1 MELPAAAVECNVSVF
16 GLHTL
21 MEEEGFCSSAPDLER
36 KKHSSWEGNKQQL
49 GRSASDCAHVAA
61 NTAISTL
68 INMEEE
74 VSLQGQMATDF
85 SQNNCLKASSRI
97 PPSPAESFPTD
108 ISLKLIMVKRKSG
121 LPDPRLQ
128 GELRGRLRLLEND
141 SREVMAV
148 FSELSA
154 RLLSIHSDQDLI
166 VVTFKTFEEIWKF
179 LTYYSLGFINHC
191 MENMLL
197 DQSFWLCSQEENED
211 KEEAGIEVCI
221 NEESLNSMYRGLLI
235 QEGTFF
241 VLCPD
246 NLIRETT
253 AADMEVKVYQENRR
267 VTEDIS
273 GGSLGDDLTL
283 LSKAAAETLI
293 PFHQWF
299 LKVYSDPV
307 NFASKMESKCS
318 KQIATG
324 SSQAVISYAS
334 AVPEEISF
342 QSGDKIEIIGYF
354 IECLEWF
361 VGRHMLTGQ
370 IGFVKTSHV
379 KAETS
384 GTEQQNVDFLDEEE
398 KSFFAKER
406 NVGEEDVVHLLKQTS
421 NTEVC
426 TVYRV
431 DRLEE
436 LEFLNPQEQEMPHL
450 SSNTDSN
457 RMREMV
463 KESLMKC
470 KDFQLQLKG
479 TSSQGNDFP
488 SSSNQQTCA
497 LAEEPCFYIQQDE
510 EDQGSGVFQS
520 LLLFLNCKEYE
531 VHFKNLYD
539 FSFPF
544 LNTTFQGYTGEE
556 ELVDYFGLA
565 REAAK
570 KANLPWALTRLCF
583 LLGRLSVRKLKFS
596 QARVYFEE
604 ALGAIRGGF
613 SDLYLVVALYTNL
626 TVIYL
631 KQKNKEKCA
640 HIFDKV
646 TSLLMGIPNYICS
659 TDMESDIL
667 RYALKRTVLS
677 QSKHAEA
684 RACFLLTRHYTKLKQ
699 YEEALP
705 FLERLQLLNNDLDLQ
720 KRSLSADCY
729 FKLAESY
736 NQKCLPHIVL
746 SCIKVASS
754 QGSYTLMDS
763 LRSIDLVTKNAPK
776 LHRLRKAGQMLPSQ
790 IAPYL
795 RQALSKAFT
804 NEQQKLCSTIYLSL
818 SELYSHHR
826 RYGEAIVYMEKVLDF
841 NTSAHA
847 GETINHLV
855 SLAWLY
861 ILHRQNTVA
870 LAILN
875 TIVDSSLSSPQQLG
889 VVYNM
894 TAIALKRTNNIN
906 QAAVSYCKALHI
918 SEEADMVH
926 NHAVVLANFGT
937 LCLHLAAN
945 RLAEHYYVKAVKLFS
960 GLPSL
965 DCGHDFTQVLLR
977 LGCYYANG
985 THKKRGRFYYE
996 WALLVAMETNHLESQ
1011 LQAVQLLCQF
1021 YTTVVPD
1028 EAQCVIYNE
1037 YQLSLA
1043 RKMSDKVLEGQIL
1056 ETISRLYL
1064 SLGTERAY
1072 RSALEYTKRSLGIFI
1087 DLQKKEREAYAWLQ
1101 AGKIYYVLRQNELVD
1116 LYIQVA
1122 QDAALYNGD
1131 PNLGMELFEAAGDIF
1146 FNGTWEREKAVSFY
1160 RDRALP
1166 LAIKTGNK
1174 KAELRL
1180 CNKLVQ
1186 LLLNLQDYEDS
1197 LEYAQ
1202 VSLTLSVNLGNQ
1214 LNERIA
1220 YHRLATIHH
1229 RLHQCELAEHF
1240 YLKALSLCSSPLEFD
1255 EETMYYVKVY
1265 LILGDIIFYD
1275 LKDPFDAAGYY
1286 HLALAAAMDLGNKK
1300 AQLKIYT
1307 RLAIIYHNFL
1317 MDREMSLFFY
1327 QRARTFA
1334 TELNVRRINLAPDQY
1349 YKNAT
1354 WLPVKN
1360 VM

>member
-1 MELPAAAVECNVSVF
+1 KVSRRLFPIISPQTFIVRYCF
-16 GLHTL
+16 SETPSVKPMKNLFQSISSGQNL
-21 MEEEGFCSSAPDLER
+21 GFPKFDRTGCPIPKNLCDY
-36 KKHSSWEGNKQQL
+36 K
-49 GRSASDCAHVAA
+49 
-61 NTAISTL
+61 L
-68 INMEEE
+68 IF
-74 VSLQGQMATDF
+74 F
-85 SQNNCLKASSRI
+85 S
-97 PPSPAESFPTD
+97 D

-179 LTYYSLGFINHC
+179 LTYHSLGFINHC
-191 MENMLL
+191 MENLLL
-197 DQSFWLCSQEENED
+197 DQSFWLCSQEENEA
-211 KEEAGIEVCI
+211 KQEEAGIEVCI
-221 NEESLNSMYRGLLI
+221 NEESLNLMYRGLLI

-253 AADMEVKVYQENRR
+253 AADMEMKVYQENRR

-283 LSKAAAETLI
+283 LAKPS
-293 PFHQWF
+293 
-299 LKVYSDPV
+299 YY
-307 NFASKMESKCS
+307 
-318 KQIATG
+318 QINVSAKPYYAATG
-324 SSQAVISYAS
+324 SSQAMISYAS

-379 KAETS
+379 KPDTS
-384 GTEQQNVDFLDEEE
+384 GTEQQNLDFLDEEE
-398 KSFFAKER
+398 RTFFAKER
-406 NVGEEDVVHLLKQTS
+406 NVVEEDLVHLVKQTS

-426 TVYRV
+426 TVYRIGK
-431 DRLEE
+431 DRFCSLRDG
-436 LEFLNPQEQEMPHL
+436 FSPPYACVVPITPH
-450 SSNTDSN
+450 
-457 RMREMV
+457 
-463 KESLMKC
+463 
-470 KDFQLQLKG
+470 
-479 TSSQGNDFP
+479 
-488 SSSNQQTCA
+488 SSNQQTCA
-497 LAEEPCFYIQQDE
+497 LAEEPHFCMQQDE
-510 EDQGSGVFQS
+510 EDQGSGVFES
-520 LLLFLNCKEYE
+520 LLLFLNSEEYE

-544 LNTTFQGYTGEE
+544 LNTTFYGYTGEE
-556 ELVDYFGLA
+556 ELVNYFGLV

-583 LLGRLSVRKLKFS
+583 LLGRLSIRKLKFS

-684 RACFLLTRHYTKLKQ
+684 RACFLLAKHYTKLKQ

-720 KRSLSADCY
+720 KSSLSADCY
-729 FKLAESY
+729 FKLGESY
-736 NQKCLPHIVL
+736 SQKCLPHIVL

-776 LHRLRKAGQMLPSQ
+776 LHRLRKAGQMFPSQ

-795 RQALSKAFT
+795 RQALFSAFT
-804 NEQQKLCSTIYLSL
+804 NEQQKLCSTICLSL

-826 RYGEAIVYMEKVLDF
+826 LYGEAIVYMEKVLHF

-875 TIVDSSLSSPQQLG
+875 TIIDSSLSSPPQLG
-889 VVYNM
+889 VIYNM
-894 TAIALKRTNNIN
+894 TAIALKRTNNTK
-906 QAAVSYCKALHI
+906 QAAVSYYKALHI

-926 NHAVVLANFGT
+926 NRAVVLANFGN

-945 RLAEHYYVKAVKLFS
+945 CLAEHYYVKAVKLFS

-965 DCGHDFTQVLLR
+965 DCGHNFTQVLLQ
-977 LGCYYANG
+977 LGCCYANG

-1056 ETISRLYL
+1056 ETISQLYL

-1101 AGKIYYVLRQNELVD
+1101 AGKIYYILRQNELVD

-1122 QDAALYNGD
+1122 QDVALCNGD
-1131 PNLGMELFEAAGDIF
+1131 PNLGVELFEAAGDIF

-1229 RLHQCELAEHF
+1229 RLGQCELAEHF

-1354 WLPVKN
+1354 WVPVKN

>member
-1 MELPAAAVECNVSVF
+1 M
-16 GLHTL
+16 
-21 MEEEGFCSSAPDLER
+21 GFPKFDRTGSPIPKNLCDY
-36 KKHSSWEGNKQQL
+36 K
-49 GRSASDCAHVAA
+49 
-61 NTAISTL
+61 L
-68 INMEEE
+68 IF
-74 VSLQGQMATDF
+74 F
-85 SQNNCLKASSRI
+85 S
-97 PPSPAESFPTD
+97 D
-108 ISLKLIMVKRKSG
+108 ISLKLIMVERKSG

-141 SREVMAV
+141 NREVMAV

-166 VVTFKTFEEIWKF
+166 VLTFKTFEEIWKF
-179 LTYYSLGFINHC
+179 LTYHSLGFINHC
-191 MENMLL
+191 MENVLL
-197 DQSFWLCSQEENED
+197 DQSFWLCSQEENEA
-211 KEEAGIEVCI
+211 KQEEAGIEVCI
-221 NEESLNSMYRGLLI
+221 NEESLNLMYRGLLI
-235 QEGTFF
+235 QEGKEVCTCERITIYKQVWFPLPLRYFVFENIRVKSWVPFF
-241 VLCPD
+241 PSS
-246 NLIRETT
+246 R
-253 AADMEVKVYQENRR
+253 
-267 VTEDIS
+267 
-273 GGSLGDDLTL
+273 
-283 LSKAAAETLI
+283 
-293 PFHQWF
+293 WF

-318 KQIATG
+318 KKIG
-324 SSQAVISYAS
+324 KKLHLNFLISYAS

-379 KAETS
+379 KPDTS
-384 GTEQQNVDFLDEEE
+384 GTEQQNLDFLNEEE
-398 KSFFAKER
+398 RTFFAKER
-406 NVGEEDVVHLLKQTS
+406 NVVEEDVVHLLKQTS

-431 DRLEE
+431 
-436 LEFLNPQEQEMPHL
+436 EMPHP

-457 RMREMV
+457 RIREMV

-470 KDFQLQLKG
+470 KDFQLQLNG

-497 LAEEPCFYIQQDE
+497 LAEEPHFCMQQDE
-510 EDQGSGVFQS
+510 EDQGSGVFES
-520 LLLFLNCKEYE
+520 LLLFLNSKEYE

-544 LNTTFQGYTGEE
+544 LNTTFYGYTSEE

-583 LLGRLSVRKLKFS
+583 LLGRLSIRKLKFS

-613 SDLYLVVALYTNL
+613 NDLYLVVALYTNL

-631 KQKNKEKCA
+631 RQKNKEKCA

-684 RACFLLTRHYTKLKQ
+684 RACFLLAKHYTKLKQ

-720 KRSLSADCY
+720 KSSLSTDCY
-729 FKLAESY
+729 FRLGESY
-736 NQKCLPHIVL
+736 SQKCLPHIVL

-754 QGSYTLMDS
+754 QGSYTLRDC
-763 LRSIDLVTKNAPK
+763 LRSINLVTKNAPK
-776 LHRLRKAGQMLPSQ
+776 LHRLRKAGQMFPSQ

-795 RQALSKAFT
+795 RQALSSAFT

-826 RYGEAIVYMEKVLDF
+826 LYGEAIVYMEKVLHF
-841 NTSAHA
+841 NTPAHA

-875 TIVDSSLSSPQQLG
+875 TVIDSSLSSPPQLG
-889 VVYNM
+889 VIYNM
-894 TAIALKRTNNIN
+894 TAIALKRTNNTKR
-906 QAAVSYCKALHI
+906 AAVSYYKALHI
-918 SEEADMVH
+918 SEDADMVH

-945 RLAEHYYVKAVKLFS
+945 GLAEHYYVKAVKLFS

-965 DCGHDFTQVLLR
+965 DCGHNFTQVLLQ
-977 LGCYYANG
+977 LGYYYANEM
-985 THKKRGRFYYE
+985 HKKRGRFYYE

-1056 ETISRLYL
+1056 ETISQLYL

-1087 DLQKKEREAYAWLQ
+1087 DLQKKEKEAYAWLQ
-1101 AGKIYYVLRQNELVD
+1101 AGKIYYILRQNELVD

-1122 QDAALYNGD
+1122 QDVALCNGD
-1131 PNLGMELFEAAGDIF
+1131 PNLGVELFEAAGDIF

-1166 LAIKTGNK
+1166 LATKTGNK

-1202 VSLTLSVNLGNQ
+1202 ISLTLSVNLGNQ

-1220 YHRLATIHH
+1220 YHRLAAIHH
-1229 RLHQCELAEHF
+1229 RLGQCELAEHF

-1354 WLPVKN
+1354 WVPVKN

>member
-1 MELPAAAVECNVSVF
+1 LIPLSPESEQRTKQKAQTKTSLHQDLKVSCPPIGPVSKYTFTSEVWRAVLNVDPTNF
-16 GLHTL
+16 
-21 MEEEGFCSSAPDLER
+21 EGFPKFDRTGCPIPKNLCDY
-36 KKHSSWEGNKQQL
+36 K
-49 GRSASDCAHVAA
+49 
-61 NTAISTL
+61 L
-68 INMEEE
+68 IF
-74 VSLQGQMATDF
+74 F
-85 SQNNCLKASSRI
+85 S
-97 PPSPAESFPTD
+97 D

-179 LTYYSLGFINHC
+179 LTYHSLGFINHC
-191 MENMLL
+191 MENLLL
-197 DQSFWLCSQEENED
+197 DQSFWLCSQEENEA
-211 KEEAGIEVCI
+211 KQEEAGIEVCI
-221 NEESLNSMYRGLLI
+221 NEESLNLMYRGLLI

-253 AADMEVKVYQENRR
+253 AADMEMKVYQENRR

-283 LSKAAAETLI
+283 LAKPAAETLI
-293 PFHQWF
+293 PFHHNVSA
-299 LKVYSDPV
+299 KPYY
-307 NFASKMESKCS
+307 A
-318 KQIATG
+318 ATG
-324 SSQAVISYAS
+324 SSQAMISYAS

-370 IGFVKTSHV
+370 IGFVKT
-379 KAETS
+379 K
-384 GTEQQNVDFLDEEE
+384 
-398 KSFFAKER
+398 
-406 NVGEEDVVHLLKQTS
+406 
-421 NTEVC
+421 
-426 TVYRV
+426 
-431 DRLEE
+431 
-436 LEFLNPQEQEMPHL
+436 MPHP

-457 RMREMV
+457 RIKEMV

-470 KDFQLQLKG
+470 TDFQLQLNG
-479 TSSQGNDFP
+479 TSNQGNDFP

-497 LAEEPCFYIQQDE
+497 LAEEPHFCMQQDE
-510 EDQGSGVFQS
+510 EDQGSGVFES
-520 LLLFLNCKEYE
+520 LLLFLNSEEYE

-544 LNTTFQGYTGEE
+544 LNTTFYGYTGEE
-556 ELVDYFGLA
+556 ELVNYFGLV

-583 LLGRLSVRKLKFS
+583 LLGRLSIRKLKFS

-684 RACFLLTRHYTKLKQ
+684 RACFLLAKHYTKLKQ

-720 KRSLSADCY
+720 KSSLSADCY
-729 FKLAESY
+729 FKLGESY
-736 NQKCLPHIVL
+736 SQKCLPHIVL

-776 LHRLRKAGQMLPSQ
+776 LHRLRKAGQMFPSQ

-795 RQALSKAFT
+795 RQALFSAFT
-804 NEQQKLCSTIYLSL
+804 NEQQKLCSTICLSL

-826 RYGEAIVYMEKVLDF
+826 LYGEAIVYMEKVLHF

-875 TIVDSSLSSPQQLG
+875 TIIDSSLSSPPQLG
-889 VVYNM
+889 VIYNM
-894 TAIALKRTNNIN
+894 TAIALKRTNNTK
-906 QAAVSYCKALHI
+906 QAAVSYYKALHI

-926 NHAVVLANFGT
+926 NRAVVLANFGN

-945 RLAEHYYVKAVKLFS
+945 CLAEHYYIKAVKLFS

-965 DCGHDFTQVLLR
+965 DCGHNFTQVLLQ
-977 LGCYYANG
+977 LGCCYANG

-1056 ETISRLYL
+1056 ETISQLYL

-1101 AGKIYYVLRQNELVD
+1101 AGKIYYILRQNELVD

-1122 QDAALYNGD
+1122 QDVALCNGD
-1131 PNLGMELFEAAGDIF
+1131 PNLGVELFEAAGDIF

-1229 RLHQCELAEHF
+1229 RLGQCELAEHF

-1354 WLPVKN
+1354 WVPVKN

>member
-1 MELPAAAVECNVSVF
+1 MELPASAVGCNVSVF
-16 GLHTL
+16 GLHSP
-21 MEEEGFCSSAPDLER
+21 MEEEGFCSSASYLER
-36 KKHSSWEGNKQQL
+36 KQHSSWEGNKQQL
-49 GRSASDCAHVAA
+49 GRCVSDCTHVTA
-61 NTAISTL
+61 NTAICTS
-68 INMEEE
+68 NMEEE
-74 VSLQGQMATDF
+74 VSLQQQQLDF
-85 SQNNCLKASSRI
+85 FQSNCLKSSSRI
-97 PPSPAESFPTD
+97 LPSPAESFPTD
-108 ISLKLIMVKRKSG
+108 ISLKLLMVKRKSG
-121 LPDPRLQ
+121 LPDPQLQ
-128 GELRGRLRLLEND
+128 EELRGQLRLLEND

-191 MENMLL
+191 MENLLL
-197 DQSFWLCSQEENED
+197 DQSFWLCYQEENED
-211 KEEAGIEVCI
+211 KQAGIEVCI
-221 NEESLNSMYRGLLI
+221 NEESLHLMYRGLLI

-241 VLCPD
+241 VLSPD
-246 NLIRETT
+246 NHIRETT
-253 AADMEVKVYQENRR
+253 AAGTELKVYQENRR
-267 VTEDIS
+267 VSEGIS

-283 LSKAAAETLI
+283 LSKAAVEPLI

-299 LKVYSDPV
+299 LKIYSDPV
-307 NFASKMESKCS
+307 KFGSEMKSKCS
-318 KQIATG
+318 SMQIATG
-324 SSQAVISYAS
+324 LSQAVLSYES

-354 IECLEWF
+354 IECMEWF
-361 VGRHMLTGQ
+361 IGRHMFTGQ

-379 KAETS
+379 KPDTS
-384 GTEQQNVDFLDEEE
+384 RTEQQNLNFLDEEE

-406 NVGEEDVVHLLKQTS
+406 NIVEEDVMRVLKEMS

-436 LEFLNPQEQEMPHL
+436 LEFQKPQEQEMPHP
-450 SSNTDSN
+450 SFNTDSS
-457 RMREMV
+457 RMMKMV
-463 KESLMKC
+463 EESLMKC
-470 KDFQLQLKG
+470 KDFQHQLKE
-479 TSSQGNDFP
+479 TSSQGNDFL
-488 SSSNQQTCA
+488 SSSNQQICA
-497 LAEEPCFYIQQDE
+497 LAEEPHFCIQQDD
-510 EDQGSGVFQS
+510 EDQGSGITES
-520 LLLFLNCKEYE
+520 LLLFLNSEEYE
-531 VHFKNLYD
+531 MHFKHLYD

-544 LNTTFQGYTGEE
+544 LSTTFYGYSGEE
-556 ELVDYFGLA
+556 ELVCYFGLA

-570 KANLPWALTRLCF
+570 KANLPWALARLCF
-583 LLGRLSVRKLKFS
+583 LLGRLSIRKLKFS

-604 ALGAIRGGF
+604 ALGAIKGGF
-613 SDLYLVVALYTNL
+613 GDLYLVVALYTNL
-626 TVIYL
+626 TAIYL

-640 HIFDKV
+640 HVFDKV
-646 TSLLMGIPNYICS
+646 ASLLMGIPNYICS
-659 TDMESDIL
+659 IDMESDIL
-667 RYALKRTVLS
+667 RYALKATIVS
-677 QSKHAEA
+677 QSKHAEV
-684 RACFLLTRHYTKLKQ
+684 RACFLLAKHHTKLKQ

-705 FLERLQLLNNDLDLQ
+705 FLERLQLLSNDLDLQ
-720 KRSLSADCY
+720 KSIMSADCY
-729 FKLAESY
+729 IKLGESY

-754 QGSYTLMDS
+754 QGSCTLMDA

-795 RQALSKAFT
+795 RQALSSAFT
-804 NEQQKLCSTIYLSL
+804 KEQQKLCSTIYLSL

-826 RYGEAIVYMEKVLDF
+826 RYGDAIVYMEKVLDF
-841 NTSAHA
+841 DTSAHA

-861 ILHRQNTVA
+861 ILHRQNTIA
-870 LAILN
+870 LSILN

-889 VVYNM
+889 VIYNM
-894 TAIALKRTNNIN
+894 IAIALKQTNNIK
-906 QAAVSYCKALHI
+906 QATVSYYKALHI
-918 SEEADMVH
+918 SEETDMVH
-926 NHAVVLANFGT
+926 NHAVVLANLGM
-937 LCLHLAAN
+937 LCLHSGVSH
-945 RLAEHYYVKAVKLFS
+945 LAEHYYIKAVKLFS
-960 GLPSL
+960 RLPSL

-977 LGCYYANG
+977 LGSNYANG
-985 THKKRGRFYYE
+985 SQKKRGQFYYE
-996 WALLVAMETNHLESQ
+996 WALLVAMETNNLESQ
-1011 LQAVQLLCQF
+1011 LQAVRLLCQF
-1021 YTTVVPD
+1021 YTTVIPD
-1028 EAQCVIYNE
+1028 EAQCVVYNE

-1056 ETISRLYL
+1056 ERISQLYL

-1087 DLQKKEREAYAWLQ
+1087 DLQKKEKEAYAWLQ
-1101 AGKIYYVLRQNELVD
+1101 AGKIYYILRQNELVD

-1122 QDAALYNGD
+1122 QDAALCNGD

-1166 LAIKTGNK
+1166 LAIKMGNK
-1174 KAELRL
+1174 MAELRL
-1180 CNKLVQ
+1180 CNKLVH
-1186 LLLNLQDYEDS
+1186 LLLNLQDYENS

-1202 VSLTLSVNLGNQ
+1202 VSLMLSVNLGNQ

-1220 YHRLATIHH
+1220 YHRLAAIHH
-1229 RLHQCELAEHF
+1229 RLGHCELAEHF
-1240 YLKALSLCSSPLEFD
+1240 YLKALSLCASPLEFD
-1255 EETMYYVKVY
+1255 EETIYYVKVY

-1300 AQLKIYT
+1300 AQLTIYT

-1327 QRARTFA
+1327 QKARTFA

-1349 YKNAT
+1349 YKT
-1354 WLPVKN
+1354 CEKYHVPVKN
-1360 VM
+1360 IM

>member
-1 MELPAAAVECNVSVF
+1 MLRCHVLLNDLKISCFLSVCLDPPPAP
-16 GLHTL
+16 T
-21 MEEEGFCSSAPDLER
+21 P
-36 KKHSSWEGNKQQL
+36 L
-49 GRSASDCAHVAA
+49 GK
-61 NTAISTL
+61 
-68 INMEEE
+68 IN
-74 VSLQGQMATDF
+74 
-85 SQNNCLKASSRI
+85 N
-97 PPSPAESFPTD
+97 
-108 ISLKLIMVKRKSG
+108 ISLKLIMVERKSG

-141 SREVMAV
+141 NREVMA
-148 FSELSA
+148 ELSA

-166 VVTFKTFEEIWKF
+166 VLTFKTFEEIWKF
-179 LTYYSLGFINHC
+179 LTYHSLGFINHC
-191 MENMLL
+191 MENVLL
-197 DQSFWLCSQEENED
+197 DQSFWLCSQEENEA
-211 KEEAGIEVCI
+211 KQEEAGIEVCI
-221 NEESLNSMYRGLLI
+221 NEESLNLMYRGLLI
-235 QEGTFF
+235 QEGKEVCTCERITIYKQVWFPLPLRYF
-241 VLCPD
+241 VFE
-246 NLIRETT
+246 NIRVKSWGLIH
-253 AADMEVKVYQENRR
+253 
-267 VTEDIS
+267 
-273 GGSLGDDLTL
+273 L
-283 LSKAAAETLI
+283 
-293 PFHQWF
+293 QWF

-307 NFASKMESKCS
+307 NFASKMD
-318 KQIATG
+318 
-324 SSQAVISYAS
+324 YAS

-379 KAETS
+379 KPDTS
-384 GTEQQNVDFLDEEE
+384 GTEQQNLDFLNEEE
-398 KSFFAKER
+398 RTFFAKER
-406 NVGEEDVVHLLKQTS
+406 NVVEEDVVHLLKQTS

-431 DRLEE
+431 
-436 LEFLNPQEQEMPHL
+436 EMPHP

-457 RMREMV
+457 RIREMV

-470 KDFQLQLKG
+470 KDFQLQLNG

-497 LAEEPCFYIQQDE
+497 LAEEPHFCMQQDE
-510 EDQGSGVFQS
+510 EDQGSGVFES
-520 LLLFLNCKEYE
+520 LLLFLNSKEYE

-544 LNTTFQGYTGEE
+544 LNTTFYGYTSEE

-583 LLGRLSVRKLKFS
+583 LLGRLSIRKLKFS

-613 SDLYLVVALYTNL
+613 NDLYLVVALYTNL

-631 KQKNKEKCA
+631 RQKNKEKCA

-684 RACFLLTRHYTKLKQ
+684 RACFLLAKHYTKLKQ

-720 KRSLSADCY
+720 KSSLSTDCY
-729 FKLAESY
+729 FRLGESY
-736 NQKCLPHIVL
+736 SQKCLPHIVL

-754 QGSYTLMDS
+754 QGSYTLRDC
-763 LRSIDLVTKNAPK
+763 LRSINLVTKNAPK
-776 LHRLRKAGQMLPSQ
+776 LHRLRKAGQMFPSQ

-795 RQALSKAFT
+795 RQALSSAFT

-826 RYGEAIVYMEKVLDF
+826 LYGEAIVYMEKVLHF
-841 NTSAHA
+841 NTPAHA

-875 TIVDSSLSSPQQLG
+875 TVIDSSLSSPPQLG
-889 VVYNM
+889 VIYNM
-894 TAIALKRTNNIN
+894 TAIALKRTNNTKR
-906 QAAVSYCKALHI
+906 AAVSYYKALHI
-918 SEEADMVH
+918 SEDADMVH

-945 RLAEHYYVKAVKLFS
+945 GLAEHYYVKAVKLFS

-965 DCGHDFTQVLLR
+965 DCGHNFTQVLLQ
-977 LGCYYANG
+977 LGYYYANEM
-985 THKKRGRFYYE
+985 HKKRGRFYYE

-1056 ETISRLYL
+1056 ETISQLYL

-1087 DLQKKEREAYAWLQ
+1087 DLQKKEKEAYAWLQ
-1101 AGKIYYVLRQNELVD
+1101 AGKIYYILRQNELVD

-1122 QDAALYNGD
+1122 QDVALCNGD
-1131 PNLGMELFEAAGDIF
+1131 PNLGVELFEAAGDIF

-1166 LAIKTGNK
+1166 LATKTGNK

-1202 VSLTLSVNLGNQ
+1202 ISLTLSVNLGNQ

-1220 YHRLATIHH
+1220 YHRLAAIHH
-1229 RLHQCELAEHF
+1229 RLGQCELAEHF

-1334 TELNVRRINLAPDQY
+1334 TELNVRRINLMSEWHLGIKAPSHP
-1349 YKNAT
+1349 A
-1354 WLPVKN
+1354 
-1360 VM
+1360 

>member
-1 MELPAAAVECNVSVF
+1 MCL
-16 GLHTL
+16 
-21 MEEEGFCSSAPDLER
+21 D
-36 KKHSSWEGNKQQL
+36 KHFFL
-49 GRSASDCAHVAA
+49 
-61 NTAISTL
+61 
-68 INMEEE
+68 
-74 VSLQGQMATDF
+74 
-85 SQNNCLKASSRI
+85 
-97 PPSPAESFPTD
+97 
-108 ISLKLIMVKRKSG
+108 
-121 LPDPRLQ
+121 
-128 GELRGRLRLLEND
+128 
-141 SREVMAV
+141 
-148 FSELSA
+148 
-154 RLLSIHSDQDLI
+154 LLSIHSDQDLI

-179 LTYYSLGFINHC
+179 LTYHSLGFINHC
-191 MENMLL
+191 MENLLL
-197 DQSFWLCSQEENED
+197 DQSFWLCSQEENEA
-211 KEEAGIEVCI
+211 KQEEAGIEVCI
-221 NEESLNSMYRGLLI
+221 NEESLNLMYRGLLI
-235 QEGTFF
+235 QEGKE
-241 VLCPD
+241 VLYLNRSLEYPSHYENFLGRC
-246 NLIRETT
+246 LI
-253 AADMEVKVYQENRR
+253 
-267 VTEDIS
+267 
-273 GGSLGDDLTL
+273 
-283 LSKAAAETLI
+283 LI
-293 PFHQWF
+293 PLPFFPSSRWF

-318 KQIATG
+318 KKIG
-324 SSQAVISYAS
+324 KKLHLNFY
-334 AVPEEISF
+334 
-342 QSGDKIEIIGYF
+342 KIEIIGYF

-379 KAETS
+379 KPDTS
-384 GTEQQNVDFLDEEE
+384 GTEGIVKIFLSLLIYFLFEKLLDLFMERISIVISCFSSISNPDPNVSSSCSPRRHILQL
-398 KSFFAKER
+398 
-406 NVGEEDVVHLLKQTS
+406 NGTS
-421 NTEVC
+421 N
-426 TVYRV
+426 
-431 DRLEE
+431 
-436 LEFLNPQEQEMPHL
+436 
-450 SSNTDSN
+450 
-457 RMREMV
+457 
-463 KESLMKC
+463 
-470 KDFQLQLKG
+470 
-479 TSSQGNDFP
+479 QGNDFP

-497 LAEEPCFYIQQDE
+497 LAEEPHFCMQQDE
-510 EDQGSGVFQS
+510 EDQGSGVFES
-520 LLLFLNCKEYE
+520 LLLFLNSEEYE

-544 LNTTFQGYTGEE
+544 LNTTFYGYTGEE
-556 ELVDYFGLA
+556 ELVNYFGLV

-583 LLGRLSVRKLKFS
+583 LLGRLSIRKLKFS

-684 RACFLLTRHYTKLKQ
+684 RACFLLAKHYTKLKQ

-720 KRSLSADCY
+720 KSSLSADCY
-729 FKLAESY
+729 FKLGESY
-736 NQKCLPHIVL
+736 SQKCLPHIVL

-776 LHRLRKAGQMLPSQ
+776 LHRLRKAGQMFPSQ

-795 RQALSKAFT
+795 RQALFSAFT
-804 NEQQKLCSTIYLSL
+804 NEQQKLCSTICLSL

-826 RYGEAIVYMEKVLDF
+826 LYGEAIVYMEKVLHF

-875 TIVDSSLSSPQQLG
+875 TIIDSSLSSPPQLG
-889 VVYNM
+889 VIYNM
-894 TAIALKRTNNIN
+894 TAIALKRTNNTK
-906 QAAVSYCKALHI
+906 QAAVSYYKALHI

-926 NHAVVLANFGT
+926 NRAVVLANFGN

-945 RLAEHYYVKAVKLFS
+945 CLAEHYYVKAVKLFS

-965 DCGHDFTQVLLR
+965 DCGHNFTQVLLQ
-977 LGCYYANG
+977 LGCCYANG

-1056 ETISRLYL
+1056 ETISQLYL

-1101 AGKIYYVLRQNELVD
+1101 AGKIYYILRQNELVD

-1122 QDAALYNGD
+1122 QDVALCNGD
-1131 PNLGMELFEAAGDIF
+1131 PNLGVELFEAAGDIF

-1229 RLHQCELAEHF
+1229 RLGQCELAEHF

-1275 LKDPFDAAGYY
+1275 LK
-1286 HLALAAAMDLGNKK
+1286 
-1300 AQLKIYT
+1300 
-1307 RLAIIYHNFL
+1307 
-1317 MDREMSLFFY
+1317 
-1327 QRARTFA
+1327 
-1334 TELNVRRINLAPDQY
+1334 VRNIFID
-1349 YKNAT
+1349 
-1354 WLPVKN
+1354 
-1360 VM
+1360 

>member
-1 MELPAAAVECNVSVF
+1 MWTPQI
-16 GLHTL
+16 
-21 MEEEGFCSSAPDLER
+21 EGFPKFDRTGSPIPKNLCDY
-36 KKHSSWEGNKQQL
+36 K
-49 GRSASDCAHVAA
+49 
-61 NTAISTL
+61 L
-68 INMEEE
+68 IF
-74 VSLQGQMATDF
+74 F
-85 SQNNCLKASSRI
+85 S
-97 PPSPAESFPTD
+97 D
-108 ISLKLIMVKRKSG
+108 ISLKLIMVERKSG

-141 SREVMAV
+141 NREVMAV

-166 VVTFKTFEEIWKF
+166 VLTFKTFEEIWKF
-179 LTYYSLGFINHC
+179 LTYHSLGFINHC
-191 MENMLL
+191 MENVLL
-197 DQSFWLCSQEENED
+197 DQSFWLCSQEENEA
-211 KEEAGIEVCI
+211 KQEEAGIEVCI
-221 NEESLNSMYRGLLI
+221 NEESLNLMYRGLLI
-235 QEGTFF
+235 QEGKEVCTCERITIYKQVWFPLPLRYF
-241 VLCPD
+241 VFE
-246 NLIRETT
+246 NIRVKSWGLIHLQ
-253 AADMEVKVYQENRR
+253 EVFQ
-267 VTEDIS
+267 I
-273 GGSLGDDLTL
+273 
-283 LSKAAAETLI
+283 LI
-293 PFHQWF
+293 PVPFFPSSRWF

-318 KQIATG
+318 KKIG
-324 SSQAVISYAS
+324 KKLHLNFLISYAS

-370 IGFVKTSHV
+370 IGFPQLRTTLVTWQ
-379 KAETS
+379 
-384 GTEQQNVDFLDEEE
+384 QQNLDFLNEEE
-398 KSFFAKER
+398 RTFFAKER
-406 NVGEEDVVHLLKQTS
+406 NVVEEDVVHLLKQTS

-431 DRLEE
+431 D
-436 LEFLNPQEQEMPHL
+436 
-450 SSNTDSN
+450 
-457 RMREMV
+457 
-463 KESLMKC
+463 
-470 KDFQLQLKG
+470 FQLQLNG

-497 LAEEPCFYIQQDE
+497 LAEEPHFCMQQDE
-510 EDQGSGVFQS
+510 EDQGSGVFES
-520 LLLFLNCKEYE
+520 LLLFLNSKEYE

-544 LNTTFQGYTGEE
+544 LNTTFYGYTSEE

-583 LLGRLSVRKLKFS
+583 LLGRLSIRKLKFS

-613 SDLYLVVALYTNL
+613 NDLYLVVALYTNL

-631 KQKNKEKCA
+631 RQKNKEKCA

-684 RACFLLTRHYTKLKQ
+684 RACFLLAKHYTKLKQ

-720 KRSLSADCY
+720 KSSLSTDCY
-729 FKLAESY
+729 FRLGESY
-736 NQKCLPHIVL
+736 SQKCLPHIVL

-754 QGSYTLMDS
+754 QGSYTLRDC
-763 LRSIDLVTKNAPK
+763 LRSINLVTKNAPK
-776 LHRLRKAGQMLPSQ
+776 LHRLRKAGQMFPSQ

-795 RQALSKAFT
+795 RQALSSAFT

-826 RYGEAIVYMEKVLDF
+826 LYGEAIVYMEKVLHF
-841 NTSAHA
+841 NTPAHA

-875 TIVDSSLSSPQQLG
+875 TVIDSSLSSPPQLG
-889 VVYNM
+889 VIYNM
-894 TAIALKRTNNIN
+894 TAIALKRTNNTKR
-906 QAAVSYCKALHI
+906 AAVSYYKALHI
-918 SEEADMVH
+918 SEDADMVH

-945 RLAEHYYVKAVKLFS
+945 GLAEHYYVKAVKLFS

-965 DCGHDFTQVLLR
+965 DCGHNFTQVLLQ
-977 LGCYYANG
+977 LGYYYANEM
-985 THKKRGRFYYE
+985 HKKRGRFYYE

-1056 ETISRLYL
+1056 ETISQLYL

-1087 DLQKKEREAYAWLQ
+1087 DLQKKEKEAYAWLQ
-1101 AGKIYYVLRQNELVD
+1101 AGKIYYILRQNELVD

-1122 QDAALYNGD
+1122 QDVALCNGD
-1131 PNLGMELFEAAGDIF
+1131 PNLGVELFEAAGDIF

-1166 LAIKTGNK
+1166 LATKTGNK

-1202 VSLTLSVNLGNQ
+1202 ISLTLSVNLGNQ

-1220 YHRLATIHH
+1220 YHRLAAIHH
-1229 RLHQCELAEHF
+1229 RLGQCELAEHF

-1354 WLPVKN
+1354 WVPVKN